1 MPLTSPFVKT
11 GMSGGGGFGGL
22 APNSAPVAAT
32 SGQVNNFPAGFP
44 GGGGPASGLPGGAG
58 NPVTVGTGNQRQ
70 QSGGGTPG
78 AGQVCSL
85 TQYFSNL
92 LFPAARASEKTTNI
106 YFIWGLLPIN

>member
-1 MPLTSPFVKT
+1 
-11 GMSGGGGFGGL
+11 MSGGGGFGGL

-44 GGGGPASGLPGGAG
+44 GGGGPASALPGGAG

-92 LFPAARASEKTTNI
+92 LFPAARASEKTFGA
-106 YFIWGLLPIN
+106 YCL